1 MKNNIAVLI
10 FVRMSSKRLPGKVM
24 KLIKKKTILEII
36 YRRVKKVFN
45 KNLIIINT
53 SNKKSD
59 NAIVKFCEAKKINYY
74 RGSLNNVFERTLKC
88 CKKYNLTGF
97 IRVCGDRP
105 IFDYLLMKRMLKI
118 FNTNK
123 YDIVTNQYI
132 KSCPKGIACEIV
144 KSNIFYKI
152 KNRQLKPSE
161 KEHILNYFY
170 NNHEKYNFFNYFDK
184 EYANIKNQNYSIDNI
199 RDFKRVEEIFR
210 KNNYSFTRSTKK
222 ILSIV
227 NKI

>member
-1 MKNNIAVLI
+1 MKNKIAVLI

-24 KLIKKKTILEII
+24 KQIKKKTILEII
-36 YRRVKKVFN
+36 YKRINKVFN
-45 KNLIIINT
+45 KNLIIVNT

-59 NAIVKFCEAKKINYY
+59 NTIIAFCKSKNINYY

-88 CKKYNLTGF
+88 CKKFNLTGF
-97 IRVCGDRP
+97 VRVCGDRP

-144 KSNIFYKI
+144 KSKIFYQI
-152 KNRQLKPSE
+152 KKKQLKPSE

-170 NNHEKYNFFNYFDK
+170 NNNKKYKFFNYFDK
-184 EYANIKNQNYSIDNI
+184 EYASIKRQNYSVDNI
-199 RDFKRVEEIFR
+199 RDLKKIKSIFK
-210 KNNYSFTRSTKK
+210 KNNYCFTEQTKK
-222 ILSIV
+222 ILSKI